1 MVVAP
6 VVITTQLVRR
16 AVLVVVVP
24 GQVQELMAAV
34 PGIPQQHL
42 QVRETMGVLVQERVA
57 IMVLVVVVVLQVKV
71 LLAQLLLAETEVM
84 GLHQLFPV
92 HQ

>member
-1 MVVAP
+1 
-6 VVITTQLVRR
+6 
-16 AVLVVVVP
+16 
-24 GQVQELMAAV
+24 
-34 PGIPQQHL
+34 
-42 QVRETMGVLVQERVA
+42 MGVLVQERVA